1 MDTKKYAVVE
11 FTEDSAVE
19 LVPTSWLEETKEG
32 TFCYWTFGNIRQLV
46 KNCTMPDKG
55 KWRRCLIKK
64 IWLRT
69 DSYTKGVQKCRHV
82 VETSNIETEE
92 SSTTKKKRAHKKP
105 TRYLSET
112 DSSSDD
118 DSRVFPTENKTLS
131 KPLPPKYKPFSNFQP
146 LDNAEASPPA
156 SRLSCMAQPLQAA
169 SQLLLEE
176 PQCSS
181 EAATKNYRTK
191 VLQKLQDIA
200 ETQQDILAMQR
211 SILAAVAGTVT
222 VTEEGGDILENG
234 PCQTVDELNTLNTE
248 LGNKDKRTKLMN
260 YLRSLGGTN
269 SGAAVRKM
277 LRKVAS
283 NNVLSAYSLKGKKGK
298 LAFKDLIIC
307 DIIIGA
313 TQKLFRSLKAADVE
327 DLISMVL
334 KFAPHRHLKW

>member
-1 MDTKKYAVVE
+1 
-11 FTEDSAVE
+11 
-19 LVPTSWLEETKEG
+19 
-32 TFCYWTFGNIRQLV
+32 
-46 KNCTMPDKG
+46 
-55 KWRRCLIKK
+55 
-64 IWLRT
+64 
-69 DSYTKGVQKCRHV
+69 
-82 VETSNIETEE
+82 
-92 SSTTKKKRAHKKP
+92 
-105 TRYLSET
+105 
-112 DSSSDD
+112 
-118 DSRVFPTENKTLS
+118 
-131 KPLPPKYKPFSNFQP
+131 
-146 LDNAEASPPA
+146 
-156 SRLSCMAQPLQAA
+156 MAQPLQAA

-234 PCQTVDELNTLNTE
+234 PCQTVDELDTLNTE

-334 KFAPHRHLKW
+334 KFAPHRHLK

>member
-69 DSYTKGVQKCRHV
+69 DSYTKGVQKCRRV

-248 LGNKDKRTKLMN
+248 LGNKDKRTKLVIHK
-260 YLRSLGGTN
+260 SLKCTTIF
-269 SGAAVRKM
+269 
-277 LRKVAS
+277 RKV
-283 NNVLSAYSLKGKKGK
+283 G
-298 LAFKDLIIC
+298 
-307 DIIIGA
+307 
-313 TQKLFRSLKAADVE
+313 
-327 DLISMVL
+327 
-334 KFAPHRHLKW
+334 